1 VKRTVIIVTAVATLG
16 ATAYLGSQL
25 RAQNQQ
31 QNPGQVQ
38 QTTATAPAAPL
49 KTRIAII
56 NLQQVIKQ
64 YQKWTNFEKNY
75 KEAYQ
80 YYNAEFEKTKAQGVN
95 LKSQLDKTTDDAAK
109 EKIQQELKALERH
122 VQDLG
127 EAAKKQLSKMRDE
140 QAVQIYREVEEAVRY
155 YARANDIEM
164 VLHYNDAIV
173 PADLYNSVNV
183 ERKLQ
188 TGACM
193 PMYYAPG
200 LNITDTIAMMLNQ
213 RLSTTAAPAAPSGQH

>member
-1 VKRTVIIVTAVATLG
+1 VKRTVIVLTAAATLG
-16 ATAYLGSQL
+16 VTAYLGSQL

-31 QNPGQVQ
+31 QNQGQVRQ
-38 QTTATAPAAPL
+38 ATATAPVPPVR
-49 KTRIAII
+49 TRIAII

-64 YQKWTNFEKNY
+64 YRKWTDFEQNY
-75 KEAYQ
+75 KSHYA
-80 YYNAEFEKTKAQGVN
+80 YYNAEFEKRKTQGVS
-95 LKSQLDKTTDDAAK
+95 LKSQLDKATDDAAK
-109 EKIQQELKALERH
+109 ENIQQQLKKLERE

-127 EAAKKQLSKMRDE
+127 ETAKRDLSKMRDE
-140 QAVQIYREVEEAVRY
+140 QAVQIYREVEEAVKY

-173 PADLYNSVNV
+173 PADLYNPVNI

-193 PMYYAPG
+193 PMYSAPG
-200 LNITDTIAMMLNQ
+200 MNITDTIAMMLNQ
-213 RLSTTAAPAAPSGQH
+213 RLGATAAPAPTAHP